1 MTIHILNEQNT
12 ILNTFLAEL
21 RDKNIQQD
29 PMRFRRNLER
39 IGEITAYELSKEL
52 NYAPKVVETPLGEA
66 EVQFIDDH
74 IVVATI
80 LRAGL
85 PFHQGFLNYFD
96 HAQNAFVSA
105 YRKNH
110 KDGSFTVKVE

>member
-74 IVVATI
+74 IVVATS

-85 PFHQGFLNYFD
+85 PFHQGT
-96 HAQNAFVSA
+96 STTSTM
-105 YRKNH
+105 RKMP
-110 KDGSFTVKVE
+110 SFRPIARTTRMVRLR